1 MCCLPNK
8 FPLPVFLLL
17 NKCDLIEPDKRRDW
31 TSKVEEYT
39 NENQF
44 CNYYYVS
51 TINKDTVEPTHG
63 IIIVKYLF

>member
-17 NKCDLIEPDKRRDW
+17 NKCDLIETDKRRDW
-31 TSKVEEYT
+31 TGKVEEYT

-51 TINKDTVEPTHG
+51 ALNNKDNKDHKEKIDKTG
-63 IIIVKYLF
+63 I